1 MASQIP
7 PHLITEGTIP
17 FSPPGT
23 DKKCSTWYKIF
34 GSLEKSS
41 RIPLLVIHGGP
52 GLSHDYL
59 LPMQE
64 LWSSHQIPIIF
75 YDQIGNGKSTHLPE
89 TKGDETFWKE
99 ELFWDELDNLI
110 QGLGLKEYDVL
121 GQSWGGMMGSKWA
134 GIRKPKG
141 LRRFIISNSP
151 ADLNAWERAY
161 ARYRKSLPEDVET
174 KLRRGEEAEDWE
186 GKEYEE
192 ALMYFFLK
200 HMITVNPM
208 PAELLESLAWAGR
221 DGTVA
226 MTM

>member
-1 MASQIP
+1 
-7 PHLITEGTIP
+7 
-17 FSPPGT
+17 
-23 DKKCSTWYKIF
+23 
-34 GSLEKSS
+34 
-41 RIPLLVIHGGP
+41 
-52 GLSHDYL
+52 
-59 LPMQE
+59 MQE

-151 ADLNAWERAY
+151 ADLNVWERAY

-192 ALMYFFLK
+192 ALMYFFSK

-221 DGTVA
+221 NGTVA

>member
-1 MASQIP
+1 
-7 PHLITEGTIP
+7 
-17 FSPPGT
+17 
-23 DKKCSTWYKIF
+23 
-34 GSLEKSS
+34 
-41 RIPLLVIHGGP
+41 
-52 GLSHDYL
+52 
-59 LPMQE
+59 
-64 LWSSHQIPIIF
+64 
-75 YDQIGNGKSTHLPE
+75 
-89 TKGDETFWKE
+89 
-99 ELFWDELDNLI
+99 
-110 QGLGLKEYDVL
+110 
-121 GQSWGGMMGSKWA
+121 MGSKWA